1 MTKQDILD
9 NLRLRST
16 NPDDDNIKYKKNI
29 EKVLMRCPD
38 LLYALNEKDLEPEL
52 FNEDGTLNVD
62 ADGNPLGEWDRYFG
76 DNANIRPYLF
86 IPQTQTEIKHYVC
99 YQTNFTETLKY
110 KDIQKYGK
118 IVFNIFIHGEDR
130 TDLLTG
136 IPRHDLIGSII
147 KDKINWTNIFGIQCH
162 LCSDQESST
171 DNNYVVRT
179 LVFETTSLN
188 SITQSSIN
196 YNPNII
202 NKLGRM

>member
-1 MTKQDILD
+1 MTKQDMLD

-29 EKVLMRCPD
+29 EKVLVRCPD
-38 LLYALNEKDLEPEL
+38 LLYALNEKDLESEL

-162 LCSDQESST
+162 LCTDQESST

>member
-38 LLYALNEKDLEPEL
+38 LLYALNEKDLESEL

-147 KDKINWTNIFGIQCH
+147 KNKINWTNIFGIQCH

>member
-38 LLYALNEKDLEPEL
+38 LLYALNEKDLESEL

>member
-38 LLYALNEKDLEPEL
+38 LLYALNEKDLESEL

-188 SITQSSIN
+188 SITQSSTN